1 MMSPN
6 GPSLMQFNQELNQ
19 AMQRTAPRSGF
30 TNFSSVGFSMQKQS
44 ARCYA
49 PLLRDRFGVTPKPI
63 AAATA
68 TQTNPRA
75 RKFPRRNPRRG

>member
-30 TNFSSVGFSMQKQS
+30 TLSGGCAEESFVLAGLSG
-44 ARCYA
+44 
-49 PLLRDRFGVTPKPI
+49 
-63 AAATA
+63 
-68 TQTNPRA
+68 
-75 RKFPRRNPRRG
+75 